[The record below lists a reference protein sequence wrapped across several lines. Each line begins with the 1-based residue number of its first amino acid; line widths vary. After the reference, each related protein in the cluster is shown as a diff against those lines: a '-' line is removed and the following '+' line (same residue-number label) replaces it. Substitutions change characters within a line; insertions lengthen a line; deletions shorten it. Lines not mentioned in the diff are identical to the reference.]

1 MASGLCV
8 PHQQAAHMAAPTE
21 GQNIKKILANGE
33 PSTHG
38 AKQMGWMAPAHGIRV
53 PKLWKRSSNHE
64 PKEPSAMEITTIGL
78 DLAKNV
84 FQVHAINSA
93 SNVVVKR
100 TLRRSQM
107 RRFFEQLDPC
117 LVGIEACG
125 TSHYWAR
132 EITRLGHEVRLMPPA
147 YVKPY
152 VKRGKT
158 DASDAEAICE
168 AVTRPTMRYV
178 AIKSPEQQAA
188 LALHRTRDLFVKQ
201 RTQLVNMIRGLLA
214 EFGIEIRRGIGQALM
229 LAKRIAAGD
238 VPDTPPLAAKVIAGL
253 AGQVLDLQVRLN
265 EIEREL
271 LAWHRSNDIA
281 KRLATIPG
289 IGPVCATALAASVS
303 DPHQFRSGR
312 QFAAWLGLTPLQH
325 SSGGKERLGR
335 ISKMGD
341 KYLRR
346 LLVVGMTSLIR
357 RAKYKPEAVDPWLAD
372 LLSRKPARLVTVAL
386 ANKAARVVW
395 AIMVRGGVYHR
406 PAGVTIPV

>member
-1 MASGLCV
+1 M
-8 PHQQAAHMAAPTE
+8 QT
-21 GQNIKKILANGE
+21 
-33 PSTHG
+33 
-38 AKQMGWMAPAHGIRV
+38 
-53 PKLWKRSSNHE
+53 
-64 PKEPSAMEITTIGL
+64 TTIGL

-84 FQVHAINSA
+84 FQVHGITSA
-93 SNVVVKR
+93 GEVVIRR
-100 TLRRSQM
+100 TLRRAQAH
-107 RRFFEQLDPC
+107 RFFEQLEPC

-132 EITRLGHEVRLMPPA
+132 EIAKRGHDVRLMPPA

-168 AVTRPTMRYV
+168 AVTRPTMRFV

-188 LALHRTRDLFVKQ
+188 LALHRMRDLFVKQ
-201 RTQLVNMIRGLLA
+201 RTQLVNMIRSLLA
-214 EFGIEIRRGIGQALM
+214 EFGIEIGRGIEHALM
-229 LAKRIAAGD
+229 LARRIAAQELTD
-238 VPDTPPLAAKVIAGL
+238 LPALAAKVIATL
-253 AGQVLDLQVRLN
+253 SQQILDLQAKLREL
-265 EIEREL
+265 EREL
-271 LAWHRSNDIA
+271 LVWHRSNDVA

-289 IGPVCATALAASVS
+289 IGTVCATALAASVT

-335 ISKMGD
+335 ISKTGD

-346 LLVVGMTSLIR
+346 LLAVGMTSLVR
-357 RAKYKPEAVDPWLAD
+357 RARYKPEAVDPRLAD

-395 AIMVRGGVYHR
+395 AIMVRGGVYR
-406 PAGVTIPV
+406 RASA

>member
-1 MASGLCV
+1 MEV
-8 PHQQAAHMAAPTE
+8 
-21 GQNIKKILANGE
+21 
-33 PSTHG
+33 ST
-38 AKQMGWMAPAHGIRV
+38 V
-53 PKLWKRSSNHE
+53 
-64 PKEPSAMEITTIGL
+64 GL

-84 FQVHAINSA
+84 FQVHAINGA
-93 SNVVVKR
+93 GEAVVRK
-100 TLRRSQM
+100 TLRRAQM

-132 EITRLGHEVRLMPPA
+132 EISKLGHEVRLMPPA

-152 VKRGKT
+152 VKRGKS

-168 AVTRPTMRYV
+168 AVTRPTMRFV
-178 AIKSPEQQAA
+178 AVKSPEQQAA
-188 LALHRTRDLFVKQ
+188 LALHRTRDLFKQ
-201 RTQLVNMIRGLLA
+201 RTQLINMIRSLLA
-214 EFGIEIRRGIGQALM
+214 EFGIEIRRGIEQALIV
-229 LAKRIAAGD
+229 ARRIAADNIPD
-238 VPDTPPLAAKVIAGL
+238 VPPLAAKMIAGL
-253 AGQVLDLQVRLN
+253 AGQALDLQARLR

-271 LAWHRSNDIA
+271 LVWHRSSDVA

-289 IGPVCATALAASVS
+289 IGMVCATALAASVT

-395 AIMVRGGVYHR
+395 AIMVRGGVYR
-406 PAGVTIPV
+406 MAAGAAASA

>member
-1 MASGLCV
+1 MQV
-8 PHQQAAHMAAPTE
+8 
-21 GQNIKKILANGE
+21 
-33 PSTHG
+33 
-38 AKQMGWMAPAHGIRV
+38 
-53 PKLWKRSSNHE
+53 
-64 PKEPSAMEITTIGL
+64 TTIGL

-93 SNVVVKR
+93 GEVEVRKA
-100 TLRRSQM
+100 LRRSQM

-132 EITRLGHEVRLMPPA
+132 EITKLGHEVRLMPPA

-158 DASDAEAICE
+158 DAGDAEAICE
-168 AVTRPTMRYV
+168 AVRRPTMRYV
-178 AIKSPEQQAA
+178 AIKSADQQAA

-201 RTQLVNMIRGLLA
+201 RTQLVNMIRSLLA
-214 EFGIEIRRGIGQALM
+214 EFGIEIRRGIEQALM
-229 LAKRIAAGD
+229 LAKRIAGQE
-238 VPDTPPLAAKVIAGL
+238 VPDIPPLAAKVIAGL
-253 AGQVLDLQVRLN
+253 AGQVLDLQARLC

-271 LAWHRSNDIA
+271 LAWHRSNDVA
-281 KRLATIPG
+281 QRLATIPG
-289 IGPVCATALAASVS
+289 VGTVCATALAASVT

-325 SSGGKERLGR
+325 SSGGRERLGR

-395 AIMVRGGVYHR
+395 AIMVRGGVYR
-406 PAGVTIPV
+406 MPAGARATTVA

>member
-1 MASGLCV
+1 MEV
-8 PHQQAAHMAAPTE
+8 
-21 GQNIKKILANGE
+21 
-33 PSTHG
+33 ST
-38 AKQMGWMAPAHGIRV
+38 V
-53 PKLWKRSSNHE
+53 
-64 PKEPSAMEITTIGL
+64 GL

-84 FQVHAINSA
+84 FQVHAINSVGE
-93 SNVVVKR
+93 VVVRK
-100 TLRRSQM
+100 TLRRAQM
-107 RRFFEQLDPC
+107 QRFFEQLEPC

-125 TSHYWAR
+125 TSHHWAR
-132 EITRLGHEVRLMPPA
+132 EISKLGHQVRLMPPA

-152 VKRGKT
+152 VKRGKS

-178 AIKSPEQQAA
+178 AIKSPEQQAI

-201 RTQLVNMIRGLLA
+201 RTQLVNMIRSLLA
-214 EFGIEIRRGIGQALM
+214 EFGVEIRRGIEQALM
-229 LAKRIAAGD
+229 VAKRITEEQLAD
-238 VPDTPPLAAKVIAGL
+238 IPPLAAKVIAAL
-253 AGQVLDLQVRLN
+253 SQQVLVLQAKLREL
-265 EIEREL
+265 EREL
-271 LAWHRSNDIA
+271 LVWHRSNDVA

-289 IGPVCATALAASVS
+289 IGTVCATALAASVT

-357 RAKYKPEAVDPWLAD
+357 RAKYKTETVDPWLAD

-395 AIMVRGGVYHR
+395 AIMVRGGVYRR
-406 PAGVTIPV
+406 PISAAASA

>member
-1 MASGLCV
+1 MEV
-8 PHQQAAHMAAPTE
+8 
-21 GQNIKKILANGE
+21 
-33 PSTHG
+33 ST
-38 AKQMGWMAPAHGIRV
+38 V
-53 PKLWKRSSNHE
+53 
-64 PKEPSAMEITTIGL
+64 GL

-84 FQVHAINSA
+84 FQVHAINSVGE
-93 SNVVVKR
+93 VVVRK
-100 TLRRSQM
+100 TLRRAQM
-107 RRFFEQLDPC
+107 HRFFEQLEPC

-132 EITRLGHEVRLMPPA
+132 QISKCGHDVRLMPPA

-152 VKRGKT
+152 VKRGKS

-178 AIKSPEQQAA
+178 AIKSPEQQAM

-201 RTQLVNMIRGLLA
+201 RTQLVNMIRSLLA
-214 EFGIEIRRGIGQALM
+214 EFGIEIRRGIEQALM
-229 LAKRIAAGD
+229 VARRLAQEELADI
-238 VPDTPPLAAKVIAGL
+238 PPLAAKVIACL
-253 AGQVLDLQVRLN
+253 SEQVLDLQARLR
-265 EIEREL
+265 ELERDL
-271 LAWHRSNDIA
+271 LAWHRSSDVA

-289 IGPVCATALAASVS
+289 IGTVCATALAASVT

-346 LLVVGMTSLIR
+346 LLVVGMTSLVR

-372 LLSRKPARLVTVAL
+372 LLTRKPARLVTVAL
-386 ANKAARVVW
+386 ANKAARIVW
-395 AIMVRGGVYHR
+395 AIMVRGGVYR
-406 PAGVTIPV
+406 RSTGAATSG

>member
-1 MASGLCV
+1 
-8 PHQQAAHMAAPTE
+8 
-21 GQNIKKILANGE
+21 
-33 PSTHG
+33 
-38 AKQMGWMAPAHGIRV
+38 
-53 PKLWKRSSNHE
+53 
-64 PKEPSAMEITTIGL
+64 MEITTIGL

-84 FQVHAINSA
+84 FQVHGINGA
-93 SNVVVKR
+93 GEVVVRK
-100 TLRRSQM
+100 TLRRAQM
-107 RRFFEQLDPC
+107 MQYFTRLAPC

-132 EITRLGHEVRLMPPA
+132 EIGKLGHEVRLMPPS

-188 LALHRTRDLFVKQ
+188 LAMHRTRDLFVKQ
-201 RTQLVNMIRGLLA
+201 RTQLVNMIRSLLA
-214 EFGIEIRRGIGQALM
+214 EFGIEIRRGIEQALT
-229 LAKRIAAGD
+229 LAKRIAAHD
-238 VPDTPPLAAKVIAGL
+238 MPDIPALAAKVIADL
-253 AGQVLDLQVRLN
+253 AGQILDLQERLR

-271 LAWHRSNDIA
+271 LAWHRSNDVA
-281 KRLATIPG
+281 QRLATIPG
-289 IGPVCATALAASVS
+289 VGTVCATALAASVT
-303 DPHQFRSGR
+303 DANQFRSGR

-346 LLVVGMTSLIR
+346 LLVVGMTSLVR
-357 RAKYKPEAVDPWLAD
+357 RAKYKPETVDPWLAD
-372 LLSRKPARLVTVAL
+372 LLSRKPVRVVTVAL
-386 ANKAARVVW
+386 ANKAARVIW
-395 AIMVRGGVYHR
+395 AIMARGGIYR
-406 PAGVTIPV
+406 APQPAGAAGC